1 LLVEVEE
8 AKRTLSARQSAT
20 VRVDHAGSTSTV
32 KVSREKFEQITADL
46 LERTSYTTRQ
56 VLAVAGLTW
65 ADVNRVLL
73 VGGSTRMPM
82 VSRMLRALTQID
94 PDQRVHPDEAVA
106 RGAAI
111 YAGYLLA
118 TQPESLKQPTFA
130 VTNVNSHSLGIEG
143 IDPKTSRKR
152 NVIVIPRN
160 TPLPAKVKEKFVTK
174 AENQRSIVVQVLEG
188 ESSIPN
194 ECTEIGRTVLRDL
207 PHGLPNGWPVE
218 ITYEYGSN
226 GRLKVTAVVPG
237 THREVNLELER
248 EGALTEE
255 KVARWKQAVSVEGG
269 FDAFSDLVAEEL
281 KSLNAGTSFAPVPSH
296 APATGAVNASALAP
310 ESQGSIPLH
319 ATRAMPVRPPAPTPV
334 PIPLQPK
341 AQPQAMGTAPGTA
354 QATGQTAPA
363 PAAVSRG
370 QAWSNPVAP
379 MHAGTTPAAAPT
391 PTAVKPARPLLASGS
406 AAKPLLQGDAALRP
420 AAPGAP
426 SQRRSSPNQF
436 LGAVGIGIAAIIG
449 LAIGYYALCFMNPGA
464 NFLHLSPG
472 WFPWKMEQAGP

>member
-1 LLVEVEE
+1 KALRSEVTRDEL
-8 AKRTLSARQSAT
+8 ADRTR
-20 VRVDHAGSTSTV
+20 
-32 KVSREKFEQITADL
+32 DL
-46 LERTSYTTRQ
+46 LDRTRFTTRQ
-56 VLAVAGLTW
+56 ALKAAGLDW
-65 ADVNRVLL
+65 GSIDRLLL

-118 TQPESLKQPTFA
+118 THPESLKQPTFA

-152 NVIVIPRN
+152 NVIVLPRN

-269 FDAFSDLVAEEL
+269 FDTFSDLVAEEL
-281 KSLNAGTSFAPVPSH
+281 KSLKAGTAFAPVPSH
-296 APATGAVNASALAP
+296 TPAAGAVKATAFTP

-319 ATRAMPVRPPAPTPV
+319 ATRAMPSKPPAPMPV
-334 PIPLQPK
+334 PIQPK
-341 AQPQAMGTAPGTA
+341 AQPQIIGTAPGTA
-354 QATGQTAPA
+354 QPTGQTAPA

-370 QAWSNPVAP
+370 QSWSNPVAP
-379 MHAGTTPAAAPT
+379 MHAGITPTAAPT
-391 PTAVKPARPLLASGS
+391 PTAVKSPRPLLASGT

-426 SQRRSSPNQF
+426 SQRRNSRNQF